1 MLALCICQ
9 LCSVTLTCCFAV
21 QDVTTVWARV
31 QAAAVVHDSA
41 ERRALSPSR
50 ARSPSPVRDG
60 SLAAEKLKNSNAA
73 DPAAVSFHVVVEVS
87 LPNLTQQ
94 AFLNDSVDENQAAFV
109 PVTKMQDVQF
119 WPGQSLPAAA
129 FVIAVLLCPP
139 GSFFKMSSHVCAMP

>member
-1 MLALCICQ
+1 
-9 LCSVTLTCCFAV
+9 
-21 QDVTTVWARV
+21 V

-73 DPAAVSFHVVVEVS
+73 EPAAVSFHVVVEVS
-87 LPNLTQQ
+87 LPNLPQQ

-109 PVTKMQDVQF
+109 PVTKMQDVQLLLQCCSVRLVASSKCHHTF
-119 WPGQSLPAAA
+119 APCRSGQTSGHAKQ
-129 FVIAVLLCPP
+129 F
-139 GSFFKMSSHVCAMP
+139 